1 MKKLLLGLAL
11 LTSMASFASEKLVL
25 DDFRDT
31 RFELNEF
38 NISMDSYTGNCD
50 REAIKDNTFAN
61 DSRELR
67 SEWGL
72 HAGAKGYLFDDLER
86 CSQLN
91 FSIII
96 IKRVNFIE
104 NELKIGLYK
113 AAWSKDF
120 GFKPVV
126 IDALY
131 GKTEIIAKC
140 SITKEGIIFKDAHLN
155 CNLLDSNEKKIG
167 TMKFVEH

>member
-1 MKKLLLGLAL
+1 MKKLLLGLTL
-11 LTSMASFASEKLVL
+11 LISMSSFATEKLTL
-25 DDFRDT
+25 DEFRDT
-31 RFELNEF
+31 RFELNKF
-38 NISMDSYTGNCD
+38 SISMDDYTGSCD

-67 SEWGL
+67 SEGGL
-72 HAGAKGYLFDDLER
+72 QEGANGYLFNDLER

-96 IKRVNFIE
+96 VKRVNFME

-120 GFKPVV
+120 GFKPVN

-131 GKTEIIAKC
+131 GRTEIDAKC
-140 SITKEGIIFKDAHLN
+140 SMTKEGMIFKDAHLN
-155 CNLLDSNEKKIG
+155 CNLLDSNGKKVG